1 MSLETVDL
9 NANIADEEYM
19 VLLPKLQ
26 KKLYSLQKGCIEK
39 KRSVVIVYQGWDA
52 AGKGGNIKRLVS
64 KLDPR
69 YYQVILVGVPTEE
82 ELGHHYLW
90 RFWRQLPGAGYMTI
104 FDRSWYGRVLV
115 ERVENFAS
123 KFAWRQA
130 YEEINQFEADL
141 VKNEKFIIIKYFLHI
156 SQGVQLQRFKDR
168 ENNLFKKYKITE
180 EDYRNR
186 GKWESY
192 RVAINDMLERTNSSH
207 AQWNVIPSNSK
218 KFARIE
224 ALKIAIKKIKKQLF

>member
-9 NANIADEEYM
+9 DANIADEEYM

-39 KRSVVIVYQGWDA
+39 KRSVVMVYQGWDA

-69 YYQVILVGVPTEE
+69 YYQVIPVGVPTEE

-90 RFWRQLPGAGYMTI
+90 RFWRRLPRAGYMTI

-115 ERVENFAS
+115 ERVENLAS

-156 SQGVQLQRFKDR
+156 SQDVQLQRFKDR

-192 RVAINDMLERTNSSH
+192 RVAVNDMLERTNSSH

>member
-1 MSLETVDL
+1 MSLETIDL
-9 NANIADEEYM
+9 DANIADEKYM

-26 KKLYSLQKGCIEK
+26 KKLYRLQKKCIEK
-39 KRSVVIVYQGWDA
+39 KRSVVMVYQGWDA

-69 YYQVILVGVPTEE
+69 YYQVIPVGVPTEE

-90 RFWRQLPGAGYMTI
+90 RFWSRLPRAGYMTI

-115 ERVENFAS
+115 ERVENLAS

-156 SQGVQLQRFKDR
+156 SQNVQLQRFKDR

-192 RVAINDMLERTNSSH
+192 RVAVNDMLERTNSSH

>member
-9 NANIADEEYM
+9 DANIADEEYM

-69 YYQVILVGVPTEE
+69 YYQVIPVGVPTEE

-90 RFWRQLPGAGYMTI
+90 RFWRRLPRPGYMTI

-123 KFAWRQA
+123 EFAWRQA

-156 SQGVQLQRFKDR
+156 SQDVQLQRFKDR

-186 GKWESY
+186 GQWESY
-192 RVAINDMLERTNSSH
+192 RVAVNDMLERTNSSH